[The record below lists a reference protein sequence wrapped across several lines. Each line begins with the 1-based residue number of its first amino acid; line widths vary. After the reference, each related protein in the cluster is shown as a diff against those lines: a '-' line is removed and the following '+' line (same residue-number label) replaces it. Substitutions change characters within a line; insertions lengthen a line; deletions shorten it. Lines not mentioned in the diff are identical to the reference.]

1 MTDRDP
7 RTNKLVAPRRG
18 DPEASPHR
26 RAGDAAG
33 RERRVGTS
41 RLSTWSGQRVA
52 LTWIAWPAIV
62 LALIA
67 FGAAA
72 SVRLLKSTEEVRF
85 ALSRSNAIG
94 LAAVIL
100 VPPACLTLQWWL
112 MHGRRRGRRERA
124 SNPPVTI
131 PAHSTDGLDQHDP
144 ARDRT

>member
-1 MTDRDP
+1 
-7 RTNKLVAPRRG
+7 
-18 DPEASPHR
+18 
-26 RAGDAAG
+26 
-33 RERRVGTS
+33 
-41 RLSTWSGQRVA
+41 LSTWSGQRVA

-62 LALIA
+62 LAIIA

-72 SVRLLKSTEEVRF
+72 SVWLLKSTQEVRF

-112 MHGRRRGRRERA
+112 MHGRRRGERESA
-124 SNPPVTI
+124 SNPPVTV
-131 PAHSTDGLDQHDP
+131 PARSAEYLDQHHP